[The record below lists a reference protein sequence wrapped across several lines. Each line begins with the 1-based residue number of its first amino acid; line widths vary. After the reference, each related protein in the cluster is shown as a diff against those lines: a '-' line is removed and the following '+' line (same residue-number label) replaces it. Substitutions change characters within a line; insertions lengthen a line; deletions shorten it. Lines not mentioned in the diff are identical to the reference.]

1 MKIAIFMSTYNGEK
15 YINQQL
21 ESIFNQKVCASI
33 ELYIRDDGSTDRTID
48 IIRKWKEQFNI
59 TLFIENNVGPAQSF
73 WKLFSM
79 KDIKADFYA
88 FADQDDLWDS
98 NKLQVG
104 IDSLKNDEK
113 EALWCSNC
121 RIIDQNGIVF
131 KSEMNKNTP
140 DFNIISQF
148 ICGTTQGCA
157 MLLNDQLRNYILSK
171 SINKIPMHDFV
182 IMTYAIA
189 KGKVIYEKCPTF
201 GYRVH
206 NNNVVAKEGKNP
218 LKHAIDSLNRWF
230 SKEHKNELS
239 LYAEEF
245 LINNEEYLDNLTR
258 EYLNELID
266 GRDSIVSRMKIVFNT
281 NTKSQNKKA
290 ERSFKI
296 RMLLGIL

>member
-21 ESIFNQKVCASI
+21 ESIFNQNVCANI

-59 TLFIENNVGPAQSF
+59 TLFIKNNVGPAQSF
-73 WKLFSM
+73 WELFSM

-98 NKLQVG
+98 NKLQIG
-104 IDSLKNDEK
+104 INSLKNEK
-113 EALWCSNC
+113 IEALWCSNC
-121 RIIDQNGIVF
+121 RIIDQNGKVLND
-131 KSEMNKNTP
+131 EMNKNTP

-148 ICGTTQGCA
+148 VCGTTQGCA
-157 MLLNDQLRNYILSK
+157 MLFNDQLRNYILSK
-171 SINKIPMHDFV
+171 KTNKIPMHDFV

-206 NNNVVAKEGKNP
+206 NNNVVAKEGKNV

-258 EYLNELID
+258 QYLNGLISSK
-266 GRDSIVSRMKIVFNT
+266 GSMISRIKIVFNV
-281 NTKSQNKKA
+281 NTRSQNKKA

-296 RMLLGIL
+296 RMLFGIL